1 MKKIM
6 GFLFVITLLPAAFM
20 VGCNNN
26 APSSPAAPTMTF
38 TSTFTGT
45 ATRTP
50 TATRTST
57 NSPTITM
64 TRTSTF
70 TPTVTNSPTITNTLT
85 ETSTI
90 TATPTVTA
98 TAQPAQAIVP
108 LGTSGTYA
116 VLAGSAITDAGEDIC
131 GSYGIA
137 PGTTE
142 TGAVYTFNALCP
154 GSVAAFGSP
163 GPAQTAQDD
172 LGIAYTNATALAR
185 GTPVP
190 VPTVGVGDIG
200 GETLYP
206 GLYSAVS
213 IGVTGSVTLDGQS
226 AATPVFI
233 FQISSTFITGTSSQ
247 IVLKNGATAANV
259 YWAVGSS
266 ATLGTNSV
274 NKGIIMAYSAI
285 TLNTG
290 ATLEGRALAQT
301 AAVVFDGTN
310 IITKP

>member
-1 MKKIM
+1 
-6 GFLFVITLLPAAFM
+6 
-20 VGCNNN
+20 
-26 APSSPAAPTMTF
+26 
-38 TSTFTGT
+38 
-45 ATRTP
+45 
-50 TATRTST
+50 
-57 NSPTITM
+57 
-64 TRTSTF
+64 
-70 TPTVTNSPTITNTLT
+70 
-85 ETSTI
+85 
-90 TATPTVTA
+90 
-98 TAQPAQAIVP
+98 VP

-131 GSYGIA
+131 GNYGIA

-154 GSVAAFGSP
+154 TSAAAFGSP
-163 GPAQTAQDD
+163 GSAQTAQDD
-172 LGIAYTNATALAR
+172 LGIAYTNATALVR

-190 VPTVGVGDIG
+190 VPTVGVGDIA

-213 IGVTGSVTLDGQS
+213 IGITGSVTLDGQG

-233 FQISSTFITGTSSQ
+233 FQISSTLITGTSSQ
-247 IVLKNGATAANV
+247 IVLINGATAANV

-266 ATLGTNSV
+266 ATLGTSSV

-285 TLNTG
+285 TFNTG

-301 AAVVFDGTN
+301 AAIVFDGTN

>member
-1 MKKIM
+1 M
-6 GFLFVITLLPAAFM
+6 
-20 VGCNNN
+20 
-26 APSSPAAPTMTF
+26 
-38 TSTFTGT
+38 
-45 ATRTP
+45 
-50 TATRTST
+50 
-57 NSPTITM
+57 
-64 TRTSTF
+64 
-70 TPTVTNSPTITNTLT
+70 
-85 ETSTI
+85 
-90 TATPTVTA
+90 
-98 TAQPAQAIVP
+98 P

>member
-1 MKKIM
+1 M
-6 GFLFVITLLPAAFM
+6 GFLFAMTLLPAAFM
-20 VGCNNN
+20 VGCNSN
-26 APSSPAAPTMTF
+26 APSGPSSPAAPTWTF

-50 TATRTST
+50 TSSPTVTATRTNTST
-57 NSPTITM
+57 PTI
-64 TRTSTF
+64 
-70 TPTVTNSPTITNTLT
+70 TNSPTITNTATITSTPT
-85 ETSTI
+85 ETST
-90 TATPTVTA
+90 TTDTPTVTP

-108 LGTSGTYA
+108 LGTSGTFA

-131 GSYGIA
+131 GSYGIF
-137 PGTTE
+137 PGSTE
-142 TGAVYTFNALCP
+142 TGPAYTFNTLCT
-154 GSVAAFGSP
+154 GSVAVF
-163 GPAQTAQDD
+163 GPAAGPAKTAQDD
-172 LGIAYTNATALAR
+172 LAIAYTNATALAR

-213 IGVTGSVTLDGQS
+213 IGITGSVTLDGQS
-226 AATPVFI
+226 AVTPVFI

-266 ATLGTNSV
+266 ATLGSNSI
-274 NKGIIMAYSAI
+274 NRGIILATTAI

-290 ATLEGRALAQT
+290 ATLEGRALAQN